1 MENSN
6 IVVTKKKSAF
16 WTVVGILL
24 AVAAACLIAAKVY
37 QKFFKKKKDELAEP
51 ETEDAPLLD
60 VAEEAVED
68 TEEAT
73 FEVPAE
79 AVIANAEDME

>member
-16 WTVVGILL
+16 WTVVGILV
-24 AVAAACLIAAKVY
+24 AVAAVCLVAAKVY
-37 QKFFKKKKDELAEP
+37 QKFFKKKQEALAEP
-51 ETEDAPLLD
+51 DAENAPMLDVAED
-60 VAEEAVED
+60 VAEEA
-68 TEEAT
+68 EEL